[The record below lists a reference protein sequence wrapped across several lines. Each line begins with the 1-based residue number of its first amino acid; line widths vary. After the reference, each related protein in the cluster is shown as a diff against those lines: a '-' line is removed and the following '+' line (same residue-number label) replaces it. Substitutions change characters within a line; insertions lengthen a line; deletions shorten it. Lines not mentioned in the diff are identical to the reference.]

1 MNFSV
6 LGSIYMYIKYNTHMM
21 IKEKDVILPI
31 RIKRELKNEFK
42 SHCDKKGYSLNK
54 RIKILIEEDIQNE
67 KVNNK

>member
-1 MNFSV
+1 
-6 LGSIYMYIKYNTHMM
+6 MM